1 MKHIAA
7 SGVKA
12 GQWVSCPAKIKCQL
26 EGTIHA
32 SDNELYK
39 VRLWKQEE
47 TNEGKY
53 LALKNLTREDY
64 ENFNA
69 LPQDEKNIYEE
80 MFKDKMKESKKRA
93 ERKAQNGAPITQQ
106 ELNAIANLHKMAEE
120 RRKPQTTKM
129 DDGVVVQRVKYSDED
144 KKQARE
150 NFNKT
155 QEILEKWQEDTLQES
170 DIVEYIRHLK
180 NVKTWGNDR
189 QLENKASG
197 TIIEGLVQPFKGKSL
212 IGSLHTLSASTL
224 IFQITSY
231 DKDVMKGVK
240 KGSHFAEYARR
251 QKAIKKEQEERKEA
265 EAKAIEEARL
275 AKLKA
280 EQEAKQKKKENSF
293 FRRFFS

>member
-12 GQWVSCPAKIKCQL
+12 GQWVTCPARIKCQL

-80 MFKDKMKESKKRA
+80 MFKDKMKESQKRA
-93 ERKAQNGAPITQQ
+93 ERKAHNSRPVTER
-106 ELNAIANLHKMAEE
+106 ELKAIANLHKMAEE
-120 RRKPQTTKM
+120 RRKPQTIKM
-129 DDGVVVQRVKYSDED
+129 DDGVAVQRVKYSDEE
-144 KKQARE
+144 KAQARE

-155 QEILEKWQEDTLQES
+155 QQVLEKWQNDSLEEQ
-170 DIVEYIRHLK
+170 DIVEYVSHLQ

-189 QLENKASG
+189 QLEKKASE
-197 TIIEGLVQPFKGKSL
+197 TIVEGLLYPFKGESL
-212 IGSLHTLSASTL
+212 VGSLNTLATSTL

-231 DKDVMKGVK
+231 DKDVIKGVK

-251 QKAIKKEQEERKEA
+251 EKAVKKEREEKREA

-280 EQEAKQKKKENSF
+280 EQEAKQAKKKKSF